1 MLKTIENNNALVG
14 TYKLN
19 SFELRL
25 EDGSIAYPWGKE
37 VTGQVIY
44 GTDGYMSGCLM
55 KNRRPIFAA
64 ADVMAGTQQE
74 IESAMKSYIGYAG
87 AYSVQDNRVIHHAT
101 ISLFPNWTDTDI
113 DRFFEIK
120 GDLLTLSTPPAIFDG
135 VRATAA
141 LVWEKLPSRSI

>member
-1 MLKTIENNNALVG
+1 MVSSNVLVG
-14 TYKLN
+14 TWKLN
-19 SFELRL
+19 SFELWL

-55 KNRRPIFAA
+55 KNHRPTFAA
-64 ADVMAGTQQE
+64 ADVMAGTPQE

-87 AYSVQDNRVIHHAT
+87 AYSVQDNRVIHHAVV
-101 ISLFPNWTDTDI
+101 SLFPNWTGTDI

-120 GDLLTLSTPPAIFDG
+120 GNLLTLSTPPAIFGG

-141 LVWEKLPSRSI
+141 LIWEKLPSRSI